1 MTDDTLISFG
11 GAVKALGGGRV
22 GGYLIRFTSPDAPD
36 LTGEYFTA
44 DTDYWVE
51 PGEKP
56 VKSVIYHHGFDRTLG
71 IRKIGKATL
80 TKDKA
85 GWWAEAQLDLRDE
98 YERKIESMAKAGK
111 LGWSS
116 GSATHLYKTDRVGAA
131 KHITSW
137 PIVEATLTPIPAD
150 PHANIIPLKSWKVM
164 TEGEDDMGEPDT
176 APVKCRGGAITVGDH
191 VRTPGVKAGMCGTV
205 KSLHTDGKHP
215 VDSASEEA
223 GEIEA
228 TEESP
233 VARVHEHDAKHK
245 RTGAVKSYPVKD
257 LGAMDGDED
266 EDDEAPAKALDR
278 YVRDGA
284 VSVPFPDHSR
294 EVVSAVGGFVGRVRG
309 RLDARVKAGRELS
322 EANRS
327 AIYMVCSALGSCA
340 EQLQEI
346 YDRTAPADPAAP
358 GGEGK
363 SIDPSVLLR
372 LRAESISTDVFLS
385 EHAR

>member
-11 GAVKALGGGRV
+11 GAVKALGNGRV
-22 GGYLIRFTSPDAPD
+22 GGYLIRFTSPDDPD

-51 PGEKP
+51 PGETP
-56 VKSVIYHHGFDRTLG
+56 TKSVIYHHGFDKTLG
-71 IRKIGKATL
+71 LRKIGKAVL
-80 TKDKA
+80 RKDQA

-98 YERKIESMAKAGK
+98 YERKIEAMAKAGK

-150 PHANIIPLKSWKVM
+150 FRANVVSLKSWKVM
-164 TEGEDDMGEPDT
+164 SEGEDDMAEPDT
-176 APVKCRGGAITVGDH
+176 RPIKVGSH
-191 VRTPGVKAGMCGTV
+191 VRHKDGCGEVKA
-205 KSLHTDGKHP
+205 LF
-215 VDSASEEA
+215 EA
-223 GEIEA
+223 GEHA
-228 TEESP
+228 TPAGKCMATKDAPMAHVDMHDES
-233 VARVHEHDAKHK
+233 HSC
-245 RTGAVKSYPVKD
+245 TGAVKCYPVKD

-266 EDDEAPAKALDR
+266 EDDNAPAKALDR
-278 YVRDGA
+278 YVRGGA

-294 EVVSAVGGFVGRVRG
+294 EVVSAVGGFVERVRG

-322 EANRS
+322 AANRS
-327 AIYMVCSALGSCA
+327 EIDTVCSSLESGVEKLRAIL
-340 EQLQEI
+340 
-346 YDRTAPADPAAP
+346 DRTAPAEPAAQ
-358 GGEGK
+358 GVGGK

-372 LRAESISTDVFLS
+372 LRADLLSTDQFLI